1 MAVVELVMG
10 NSLRPSESPSEAVK
24 RLVAERENC
33 HQSQLGN
40 LDDVVDIAALDQLPN
55 PPIKF
60 RYCGYHVVV
69 TADETI
75 KIES

>member
-1 MAVVELVMG
+1 MG
-10 NSLRPSESPSEAVK
+10 NSIRPSESPSEAVR

-40 LDDVVDIAALDQLPN
+40 LDNVVDVDALNQLHN
-55 PPIKF
+55 PPIDF
-60 RYCGYHVVV
+60 HYCGYHLIVI
-69 TADETI
+69 ADETI